1 MNPRGT
7 KKRSRKCKKLNDE
20 LEALDA
26 VFPREVCAGF
36 LSMERKREDRR
47 CSVGTSCPNGFFCR
61 PEDFLPSQKF
71 AESLRYYDRVGFSQN
86 WQNRRLFLGCWVPLK
101 IDTIATSAIRV
112 RIVQQECDRAMKL
125 KKIVGFFGAY
135 WVSQIQYDRN
145 FCLWIPLKKCLIWRK
160 KWQNRRLF

>member
-47 CSVGTSCPNGFFCR
+47 CSVGSALVLTVFFAGPRIFSPLKNLQNRCVTLTGLVSLKT
-61 PEDFLPSQKF
+61 DKIAAFFLN
-71 AESLRYYDRVGFSQN
+71 VGF
-86 WQNRRLFLGCWVPLK
+86 P
-101 IDTIATSAIRV
+101 
-112 RIVQQECDRAMKL
+112 
-125 KKIVGFFGAY
+125 
-135 WVSQIQYDRN
+135 
-145 FCLWIPLKKCLIWRK
+145 
-160 KWQNRRLF
+160 